1 MNTARIDL
9 YPRIPKLNYDYELAK
24 ISSNKAKDA
33 VLVASSTNWL
43 PRCESHRIEFRPAN
57 LRFLS

>member
-43 PRCESHRIEFRPAN
+43 RGRDSNPDTRLQRAMSYR
-57 LRFLS
+57 